1 MIIRKNITASE
12 LYSFYYVDRG
22 YRGLPHWRYMA
33 APAMLDITNSLL
45 IYYQHKS
52 EYRVSVLS
60 DVKIYLQKKLNGHA
74 I

>member
-1 MIIRKNITASE
+1 MIIRKNITADE
-12 LYSFYYVDRG
+12 LYTFYYVDKG
-22 YRGLPHWRYMA
+22 YRGLPHWNYMDA
-33 APAMLDITNSLL
+33 TAMLDITNSLL

-52 EYRVSVLS
+52 DYRVSVLS

>member
-33 APAMLDITNSLL
+33 APAMLDITNGLL
-45 IYYQHKS
+45 MYYQGKS
-52 EYRVSVLS
+52 DYRVSVLS
-60 DVKIYLQKKLNGHA
+60 DVKIYLQKKLNGYA